1 MQKNMLK
8 LGVVLIVALITM
20 GVGGWG
26 PLASAGAR
34 EIKPKAPVPQT
45 GQTQCWDAVGSPINC
60 ARTGQD
66 GDIQAGVA
74 SPTPRFTDRGNGT
87 VRDNLTGLIWLKRV
101 DCGGS
106 LASWSQALLFVTS
119 LASGICG
126 LSDASLAGD
135 WRLPNLREMLSLA
148 DFAFSEPAISNT
160 AGTGIWTEG
169 DPFSGSPAR
178 GFWTSTTRPGT
189 PDSTWYV
196 DLHDGTTYVVP
207 KTISGSGSLWLW
219 PVRGGD

>member
-1 MQKNMLK
+1 MQKHILTLGAMLMATT
-8 LGVVLIVALITM
+8 VAW
-20 GVGGWG
+20 VGWST
-26 PLASAGAR
+26 PPAWAQPAR
-34 EIKPKAPVPQT
+34 VPAT
-45 GQTQCWDAVGSPINC
+45 GQTLSYAPGD
-60 ARTGQD
+60 D
-66 GDIQAGVA
+66 GDIQAGVTFPA
-74 SPTPRFTDRGNGT
+74 QRFRDNHNGT

-106 LASWSQALLFVTS
+106 LASWSQALSFVKS

-148 DFAFSEPAISNT
+148 NFAFSEPAISNT

-178 GFWTSTTRPGT
+178 GFWTSTTRPGA

-207 KTISGSGSLWLW
+207 KTISGGGSLWLW